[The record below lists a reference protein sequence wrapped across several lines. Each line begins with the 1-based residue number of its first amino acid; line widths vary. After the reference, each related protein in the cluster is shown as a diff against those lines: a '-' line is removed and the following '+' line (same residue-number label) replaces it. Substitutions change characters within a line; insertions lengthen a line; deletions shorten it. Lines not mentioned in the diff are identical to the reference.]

1 MPSYG
6 VAFQNAQYIMC
17 SSLGESMSLIVSEVY
32 EALIEAG
39 ASKEKARAAA
49 GAIPHVERLATKED
63 VARLA
68 AVTKEDI
75 ARLAV
80 VTKEDIAELGKSIR
94 AEIARVDQST
104 KAEIARVETST
115 RADIAKLDK
124 SVAVLKWAVFT
135 FQPTILAIV
144 VKLLFFP

>member
-1 MPSYG
+1 
-6 VAFQNAQYIMC
+6 
-17 SSLGESMSLIVSEVY
+17 MSLIVSEVY

-63 VARLA
+63 IAGLA
-68 AVTKEDI
+68 AATKEDIAGLAAATKEDIAGLAAATKEDIAKLAAATKEDI
-75 ARLAV
+75 AR
-80 VTKEDIAELGKSIR
+80 
-94 AEIARVDQST
+94 
-104 KAEIARVETST
+104 
-115 RADIAKLDK
+115 LDK